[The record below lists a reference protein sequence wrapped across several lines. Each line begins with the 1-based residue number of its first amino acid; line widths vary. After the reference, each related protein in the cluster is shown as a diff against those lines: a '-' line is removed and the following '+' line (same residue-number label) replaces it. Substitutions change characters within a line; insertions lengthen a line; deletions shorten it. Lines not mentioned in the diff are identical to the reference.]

1 MGASSALAIMTN
13 SGSLRAQSN
22 LVKTNM
28 AMQKSIGRLSSGLR
42 VESAADDAAG
52 VAVAENMRA
61 QLRGFQQA
69 SRNANDGISIVNT
82 AEAAYQSISDTL
94 VRMRELAVEAS
105 NDSLS
110 DTERGFLD
118 TEFQDLVGEI
128 TRISDVTEFNGIQ
141 LLDGTAGSGG
151 TMTFQVGTRNST
163 DDRITVDLDDQD
175 STALGVNA
183 SAVDTQ
189 ANAQAAIDEIDTALE
204 SLNTDRASLGA
215 TINSLNVSVTNLAST
230 IENYGAAVGTI
241 RDADIGAEA
250 AEFSRQQVLQ
260 QAGVAMLSQANAL
273 PTLALRLLG

>member
-13 SGSLRAQSN
+13 AGSLRAQSN

-69 SRNANDGISIVNT
+69 NRNANDGVSIMNT

-94 VRMRELAVEAS
+94 VRMRELAVEAA

-110 DTERGFLD
+110 DTERGFLN
-118 TEFQDLVGEI
+118 TEFTDLVTEI
-128 TRISDVTEFNGIQ
+128 TRISDVTEFNGIN
-141 LLDGTAGSGG
+141 LLDGSAGTGG

-163 DDRITVDLDDQD
+163 DDRITVSLDDQD
-175 STALGVNA
+175 AAALGVNT
-183 SAVDTQ
+183 SGVDTQ

-204 SLNTDRASLGA
+204 SLNTDRSVLGS
-215 TINSLNVSVTNLAST
+215 TINTLNVSVSNLATT
-230 IENYGAAVGTI
+230 IENYGASMGQI
-241 RDADIGAEA
+241 RDADIGAESA
-250 AEFSRQQVLQ
+250 DFARHQVLQ
-260 QAGVAMLSQANAL
+260 QAGVAMMSQANAL
-273 PTLALRLLG
+273 PNLALRLLG

>member
-1 MGASSALAIMTN
+1 MT
-13 SGSLRAQSN
+13 RA
-22 LVKTNM
+22 
-28 AMQKSIGRLSSGLR
+28 IGRLSSGLR
-42 VESAADDAAG
+42 VQGAADDAAG
-52 VAVAENMRA
+52 LAVSENMRA
-61 QLRGFQQA
+61 QLRGYQQA
-69 SRNANDGISIVNT
+69 NRNANDGISILNT

-94 VRMRELAVEAS
+94 VRMRELAVEAG

-118 TEFQDLVGEI
+118 TEFQDLEAEI
-128 TRISDVTEFNGIQ
+128 TRISDVTEFNGIN
-141 LLDGTAGSGG
+141 LLDGTAGTGG
-151 TMTFQVGTRNST
+151 TMTFQIGTRNST
-163 DDRITVDLDDQD
+163 NDRITVDLDDQD
-175 STALGVNA
+175 STALGVNG

-189 ANAQAAIDEIDTALE
+189 ANAQSAIDEIDTAME

>member
-1 MGASSALAIMTN
+1 MGASSALAILTN

-69 SRNANDGISIVNT
+69 NRNANDGISIMNT

-94 VRMRELAVEAS
+94 VRMRELAVEAA

-110 DTERGFLD
+110 DTERGFLN
-118 TEFQDLVGEI
+118 TEFTDLVTEI
-128 TRISDVTEFNGIQ
+128 TRISDVTEFNGIN
-141 LLDGTAGSGG
+141 LLDGSAGTGG

-163 DDRITVDLDDQD
+163 DDRITVELDDQD
-175 STALGVNA
+175 SAALGVDA
-183 SAVDTQ
+183 STVDTQ
-189 ANAQAAIDEIDTALE
+189 GNAQAAIDDIDTALE
-204 SLNTDRASLGA
+204 SLNTDRSSLGA
-215 TINSLNVSVTNLAST
+215 TINSLNVAVSNLATT

-241 RDADIGAEA
+241 RDADIGAES
-250 AEFSRQQVLQ
+250 AEFSRRQVLQ
-260 QAGVAMLSQANAL
+260 QAGVSMLSQANAL
-273 PTLALRLLG
+273 PNLALRLLG

>member
-69 SRNANDGISIVNT
+69 NRNANDGISIMNT

-94 VRMRELAVEAS
+94 VRMRELAVEAA

-110 DTERGFLD
+110 DTERGFLN
-118 TEFQDLVGEI
+118 TEFTDLVTEI
-128 TRISDVTEFNGIQ
+128 TRISDVTEFNGIN
-141 LLDGTAGSGG
+141 LLDGSAGTGG

-163 DDRITVDLDDQD
+163 DDRITVELDDQD
-175 STALGVNA
+175 SAALGVDA
-183 SAVDTQ
+183 STVDTQ
-189 ANAQAAIDEIDTALE
+189 GNAQAAIDDIDTALE
-204 SLNTDRASLGA
+204 SLNTDRSSLGA
-215 TINSLNVSVTNLAST
+215 TINSLNVAVSNLATT

-241 RDADIGAEA
+241 RDADIGAES
-250 AEFSRQQVLQ
+250 AEFSRRQVLQ
-260 QAGVAMLSQANAL
+260 QAGVSMLSQANAL
-273 PTLALRLLG
+273 PNLALRLLG